1 MATIEDGVYKRKDR
15 DGYWL
20 QWIGKDGR
28 RHVRKAKST
37 YLQGARREREDRM
50 KTGTDKAVP
59 FAEVAD
65 QYLGY
70 QRPRLTPA
78 AYERERGIVEEL
90 LKPFFP
96 GGIASVT
103 KADISRYVSDRLAM
117 VKSATVR
124 KELNV
129 LKHLFR
135 LSVEEWGYILVS
147 PAHGVRPPK
156 KPADRVRFVQPGE
169 LQTILNACP
178 DWLKPIA
185 TLAAFTGMRRSEIL
199 NLRWLDVS
207 LERGIILL
215 PQTKNGDGRVVYLNQ
230 TAVEALRLLPLSI
243 DTKPTDRPFE
253 GLTPTQVSQRF
264 LRVCRKVNIHDFH
277 FHDLR
282 HTHASWLRQKGTQLD
297 VIAKQLGH
305 RDLRMTARYAHLA
318 DNQVQGAVAALD
330 AVFDAT
336 RYPSATE
343 ETGVEQEIAV
353 NA

>member
-15 DGYWL
+15 EGYWI

-28 RHVRKAKST
+28 RRVRKAKST
-37 YLQGARREREDRM
+37 YLQGARREREDLMR
-50 KTGTDKAVP
+50 TGTNKTAP
-59 FAEVAD
+59 FAELAD
-65 QYLGY
+65 QFLAY

-96 GGIASVT
+96 GVIASVA
-103 KADISRYVSDRLAM
+103 KADISRYVSERLAK

-135 LSVEEWGYILVS
+135 LSVEEWAQILVS
-147 PAHGVRPPK
+147 PAHGVKPPK

-169 LQTILNACP
+169 LRTIINSCP
-178 DWLKPIA
+178 NWLQPIA
-185 TLAAFTGMRRSEIL
+185 SLAAFTGMRRSEIL

-230 TAVEALRLLPLSI
+230 TAIESLCLLPLSI
-243 DTKPTDRPFE
+243 GTKPTDKLF
-253 GLTPTQVSQRF
+253 GDVTPAQVSQCF
-264 LRVCRKVNIHDFH
+264 LRVCRKVNIQDFH

-282 HTHASWLRQKGTQLD
+282 HTHASWLRQQGTQLD

-318 DNQVQGAVAALD
+318 DSQVQDAVGALD

-336 RYPSATE
+336 RYPSATDGIGE
-343 ETGVEQEIAV
+343 PEKKAV
-353 NA
+353 ND